1 MSASPIARQVTQ
13 TQGQAIPKRVLIN
26 DPSQLPHD
34 YSSTPGG
41 TLFSTTPGGTR
52 IIYDRAFI
60 LQMKNSP
67 VARTPPKHLP
77 VIPGVTCDAV
87 PAKDK
92 PKLPSSVQ
100 PKGAGDK
107 LNPPVIQISK
117 EEKKHD
123 EPQFDMDM

>member
-1 MSASPIARQVTQ
+1 
-13 TQGQAIPKRVLIN
+13 
-26 DPSQLPHD
+26 
-34 YSSTPGG
+34 
-41 TLFSTTPGGTR
+41 
-52 IIYDRAFI
+52 
-60 LQMKNSP
+60 MKNSP
-67 VARTPPKHLP
+67 VARTSPKHLP

-117 EEKKHD
+117 GKPSKFPSKLAPDLTRLSSAAEEKKHD